1 MLNILDR
8 LPTLE
13 LCYEK
18 FLHNKVFADEY
29 MAIPFG
35 KRCLVWFTY
44 ENEKHICMI
53 LYLNNQNKII
63 KHEKMVSVFSSS
75 LVVGKGTILYGVIF
89 NTNNKLY
96 TRNNMAVINIH
107 YLEGLNVY
115 KTKYKDKPK
124 LFNTLFNN
132 VSQIS
137 LNKYNLILG
146 LPIISNDYSKLISDI
161 SSLNYKIVCIKP
173 INLNLYNLNLNFK
186 INVTGNGI
194 GIYNVNGN
202 GNSNRTNQYRNK
214 TTNAITKD
222 ICVFNV
228 LADIEPDI
236 YLLTTND
243 ESSFQRT
250 AFIPNYKCSVMMN
263 NIFRNIKEN
272 DNLDL
277 LEESDS
283 EDEFENIEDDKFVN
297 INKKIIMEC
306 QYNIKFK
313 KWIPNKIVET
323 DKKISNSCDIINIEK
338 KYM

>member
-18 FLHNKVFADEY
+18 FLHNKVLADEY

-35 KRCLVWFTY
+35 NRCLIWFTY

-63 KHEKMVSVFSSS
+63 KHEKIVSVFSSS

-89 NTNNKLY
+89 NTHNKLY
-96 TRNNMAVINIH
+96 TTQNVAVINIH

-124 LFNTLFNN
+124 LFNKLFNN
-132 VSQIS
+132 ISQLS

-146 LPIISNDYSKLISDI
+146 LPIISNDYYKLLTEM
-161 SSLNYKIVCIKP
+161 SSLTYKIICIKP

-186 INVTGNGI
+186 HNANRNNLCENSTP
-194 GIYNVNGN
+194 NVNK
-202 GNSNRTNQYRNK
+202 NRNNK
-214 TTNAITKD
+214 YKNNTTNAITKY
-222 ICVFNV
+222 ICVFNII
-228 LADIEPDI
+228 ADIEPDI
-236 YLLTTND
+236 YVLTTND
-243 ESSFQRT
+243 DSAFNRT
-250 AFIPNYKCSVMMN
+250 AYIPNYKCSVMMN

-272 DNLDL
+272 KNLDL

-283 EDEFENIEDDKFVN
+283 DDEFENIEEDKFVN
-297 INKKIIMEC
+297 INKKIKMEC

-313 KWIPNKIVET
+313 KWIPIKIVENHT
-323 DKKISNSCDIINIEK
+323 KVFNTNDIINIEK